1 MMVACVAVCRSRRVV
16 AYSSHQRRGKPVSLA
31 RKVVRLIPIML
42 ATKIEHD
49 HVCFRYMLRTY
60 VVQARGRNLG
70 RAIAPIGRNDVAPRQ
85 HQLNVNLT
93 T

>member
-1 MMVACVAVCRSRRVV
+1 
-16 AYSSHQRRGKPVSLA
+16 
-31 RKVVRLIPIML
+31 ML
-42 ATKIEHD
+42 ATEIEPH

-93 T
+93 TQNPHILLSYPFPDSVLPLFLPSAY

>member
-1 MMVACVAVCRSRRVV
+1 
-16 AYSSHQRRGKPVSLA
+16 
-31 RKVVRLIPIML
+31 ML